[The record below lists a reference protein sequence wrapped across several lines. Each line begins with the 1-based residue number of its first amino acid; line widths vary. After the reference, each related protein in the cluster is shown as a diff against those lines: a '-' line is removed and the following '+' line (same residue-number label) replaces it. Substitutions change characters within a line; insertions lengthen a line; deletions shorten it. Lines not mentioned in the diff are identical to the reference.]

1 MQMAAALSYY
11 FVLSL
16 FPALIFLSAVV
27 AYLPV
32 PDLFNQALALMAQ
45 FLPADSMGLVRRV
58 VADVISP
65 NKGTFLSFGILGS
78 LWAASGGFAAA
89 IEALNIAYEVKEDR
103 PFWKTRPLALGLAFM
118 TGALLLVALS
128 VMIVG
133 PRFGEWLAARVH
145 LSGLFVLLWPY
156 IHWTIAVGFTILAV
170 EALYF
175 LAPNVKQRFLATLPG
190 AVLAVGCWIG
200 LSYLLGIYFRH
211 DGLVVLDRF
220 CHAGGSGT
228 QCGTGQDKQ
237 RRQAATKARTSCNY
251 KNRSR
256 RLKIRDENQVMLPS
270 GMTSVV
276 LGQVEGNNPFFKTA
290 SWPASQSAPVRAPT
304 PTVVLP
310 KLALDS
316 GQVLTVINADPET
329 PITDEDY
336 PLGKIIRL

>member
-1 MQMAAALSYY
+1 MKLAKLKHALVRTYADVVEGHAMQMAAALSYY

-89 IEALNIAYEVKEDR
+89 MEALNIAYEVKEDR

-145 LSGLFVLLWPY
+145 LSGLFVPLWPY

-211 DGLVVLDRF
+211 FANFNKTYGTLGAAIALMVWLYWTGFAMLVGAELN
-220 CHAGGSGT
+220 AELAKMSSEGKL
-228 QCGTGQDKQ
+228 QQKQ
-237 RRQAATKARTSCNY
+237 EPPAITKIDLAA
-251 KNRSR
+251 
-256 RLKIRDENQVMLPS
+256 
-270 GMTSVV
+270 
-276 LGQVEGNNPFFKTA
+276 
-290 SWPASQSAPVRAPT
+290 
-304 PTVVLP
+304 
-310 KLALDS
+310 
-316 GQVLTVINADPET
+316 
-329 PITDEDY
+329 
-336 PLGKIIRL
+336 

>member
-200 LSYLLGIYFRH
+200 LSYLLGIKTYGTLGVAIALMVWLYWTGFAM
-211 DGLVVLDRF
+211 LVGAELN
-220 CHAGGSGT
+220 AELAKISSEGKL
-228 QCGTGQDKQ
+228 QQKQ
-237 RRQAATKARTSCNY
+237 EPPAITKIDLAA
-251 KNRSR
+251 
-256 RLKIRDENQVMLPS
+256 
-270 GMTSVV
+270 
-276 LGQVEGNNPFFKTA
+276 
-290 SWPASQSAPVRAPT
+290 
-304 PTVVLP
+304 
-310 KLALDS
+310 
-316 GQVLTVINADPET
+316 
-329 PITDEDY
+329 
-336 PLGKIIRL
+336 